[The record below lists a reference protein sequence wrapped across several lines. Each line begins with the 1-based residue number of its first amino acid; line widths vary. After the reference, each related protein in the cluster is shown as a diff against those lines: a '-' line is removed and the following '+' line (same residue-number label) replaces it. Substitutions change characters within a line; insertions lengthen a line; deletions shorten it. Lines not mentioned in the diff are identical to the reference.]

1 MIVYFVR
8 HGKTDYSQRNTG
20 IYQGWGVN
28 LSPLA
33 ELGVRQI
40 KETAQDPRLKG
51 TELILSSPYTRALQS
66 AAILSRELGAEIAV
80 ETDLH
85 EWKANWNYV
94 YEEDAPAEAYYQEYE
109 AHHGCW
115 PEGTERPWES
125 AEQIR
130 QRVLPVLERYRQ
142 YRQIVVACHGMLIQ
156 AVTGQEHPAQ
166 GGIVPFYLD

>member
-1 MIVYFVR
+1 MIVYFIR
-8 HGKTDYSQRNTG
+8 HGKADYSRRNTG

-33 ELGVRQI
+33 ELGLRQI
-40 KETAQDPRLKG
+40 EETARDPRLKG
-51 TELILSSPYTRALQS
+51 TERILSSPYTRALQT
-66 AAILSRELGAEIAV
+66 AAILSRALGSEITV

-85 EWKANWNYV
+85 EWKANRNFI
-94 YEEDAPAEAYYQEYE
+94 YEEDAAAEAYYQEYE
-109 AHHGCW
+109 ENHGVW
-115 PEGTERPWES
+115 PGGAERPWEN

-156 AVTGQEHPAQ
+156 AVTGKEHPAQ
-166 GGIVPFYLD
+166 GEIVPFHLD